1 MGLLEIS
8 NIMTEL
14 FGFDEEYFAI
24 VLSNFLTNLLRKI
37 CIYKVYKNEI
47 KFKNTIYDAFLDFL
61 TSKDKGELTQ
71 KVGVWLY
78 RLLGI
83 STFGLF
89 FLENDMLASYKN
101 SEYQKFPSQQG
112 IAGYSFQNQKTLIIS
127 DIKSSAYYD
136 KFIDIF
142 SHLPLYVT
150 PLIE

>member
-1 MGLLEIS
+1 
-8 NIMTEL
+8 
-14 FGFDEEYFAI
+14 
-24 VLSNFLTNLLRKI
+24 
-37 CIYKVYKNEI
+37 
-47 KFKNTIYDAFLDFL
+47 
-61 TSKDKGELTQ
+61 
-71 KVGVWLY
+71 VGVWLY